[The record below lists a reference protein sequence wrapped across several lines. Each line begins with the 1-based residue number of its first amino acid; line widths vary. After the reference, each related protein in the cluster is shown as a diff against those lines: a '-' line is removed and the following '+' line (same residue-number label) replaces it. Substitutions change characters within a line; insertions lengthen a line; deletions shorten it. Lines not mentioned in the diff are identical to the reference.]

1 MASIKRLEEVS
12 QWFSELKDGWK
23 ELLFN
28 AYSDDNS
35 RRGYRNY
42 GSGCVKL
49 QLIWVFIY
57 VILLVVIWLI
67 TKDFD
72 KANELSIKIIL
83 PLFAFQF
90 IGYFIVFL
98 IDDTLKSIL
107 RKKKEKVNSSHSF
120 VR

>member
-1 MASIKRLEEVS
+1 MANIERLEKMS

-23 ELLFN
+23 ALLFN
-28 AYSDDNS
+28 AYSDENS
-35 RRGYRNY
+35 SRGYRNY

-49 QLIWVFIY
+49 QFIWFFVL

-72 KANELSIKIIL
+72 KASELSIKIIL

-90 IGYFIVFL
+90 VGYFIVFL

-107 RKKKEKVNSSHSF
+107 RKKKRKSK
-120 VR
+120 